1 MPILPYK
8 GMWPVIAEDVFIA
21 PGAVVIGNVTIREGA
36 SVWYNAVVRGDTA
49 PIVIGQRTNIQDNCT
64 LHVDEDAPLTIGDDC
79 TVGHGAIV
87 HGATVGDRVLV
98 AMNAVILSHAQVGA
112 DTIVGAS
119 ALVGEGKGIA
129 SNSLAIGIP
138 AKVAR
143 ALTEAERTHIIESAA
158 GYVQRA
164 QEHKASLQG
173 LQIQEG

>member
-8 GMWPVIAEDVFIA
+8 GMWPVIADNVFIA

-79 TVGHGAIV
+79 TVGHGAVV

-98 AMNAVILSHAQVGA
+98 AMNSVILSHAEVGA

-119 ALVGEGKGIA
+119 ALVGEGKSIA
-129 SNSLAIGIP
+129 GGSLAVGIP
-138 AKVAR
+138 ARVVR
-143 ALTEAERTHIIESAA
+143 ELTEAERAHILRSAA
-158 GYVQRA
+158 GYVERA
-164 QEHKASLQG
+164 QEHQASLRG
-173 LQIQEG
+173 LHIQEG